1 MENSQKKIRRALD
14 YFSAPQLL
22 MVGFASVI
30 LTGAVILMLPIS
42 VREGATVSFIDAL
55 FTSTSAVCV
64 TGLIAIDTAD
74 HFTVFG
80 RAVVAALIQIGGL
93 GVTCVGVS
101 LILAAGRKIDF
112 HTRKLIKESWN
123 IDSYQGLVKLVKQ
136 VLKLTF
142 AFEVVGAVLSFL
154 VFSQDYSFWD
164 AWGISIFHS
173 IAAFNNSGF
182 DILGNL
188 QNLIPYSDS
197 ILLNLVTAGLIICGG
212 IGFLVILDIKKKKR
226 FKKLTLH
233 SKVVIT
239 MSIVLI
245 LVGTILL
252 KSTENIT
259 WLQAFFHSVSART
272 AGFSTTPLGEFTNA
286 GLFVLVILMFIGA
299 SPGSTGGGIKTSTFF
314 VLITVFRG
322 IVKNQPFGAFKRRI
336 SNKVIMQAFNVVF
349 LSLMV
354 VVIGTLLLCVTA
366 PECTF
371 IQILFEVT
379 SAFGTVGLSTG
390 ITPYLNSISKY
401 ILILIMFIGR
411 LGAMTVA
418 TKKKKKKPRTAVYS
432 VEDISIG

>member
-1 MENSQKKIRRALD
+1 
-14 YFSAPQLL
+14 
-22 MVGFASVI
+22 
-30 LTGAVILMLPIS
+30 
-42 VREGATVSFIDAL
+42 
-55 FTSTSAVCV
+55 
-64 TGLIAIDTAD
+64 
-74 HFTVFG
+74 
-80 RAVVAALIQIGGL
+80 
-93 GVTCVGVS
+93 
-101 LILAAGRKIDF
+101 
-112 HTRKLIKESWN
+112 
-123 IDSYQGLVKLVKQ
+123 
-136 VLKLTF
+136 LTF

-336 SNKVIMQAFNVVF
+336 SNQVIMQAFNVVF

-390 ITPYLNSISKY
+390 ITPYLNSISKF

-418 TKKKKKKPRTAVYS
+418 TMIANKKPRTAVYS

>member
-93 GVTCVGVS
+93 CVGVS

-299 SPGSTGGGIKTSTFF
+299 SPGSTGGGIKTTTVF
-314 VLITVFRG
+314 VLFKG
-322 IVKNQPFGAFKRRI
+322 IVSAATNKGEKAFKYAI
-336 SNKVIMQAFNVVF
+336 PKNAFRKAAVVTVLGINVV
-349 LSLMV
+349 L
-354 VVIGTLLLCVTA
+354 IGTFLISIFEPQLELRD
-366 PECTF
+366 
-371 IQILFEVT
+371 ILFEVV
-379 SAFGTVGLSTG
+379 SAYGTVGLTTG
-390 ITPYLNSISKY
+390 ITTSLSAASK
-401 ILILIMFIGR
+401 ILSMIIMFIGR
-411 LGAMTVA
+411 LGPMTIV
-418 TKKKKKKPRTAVYS
+418 TLWYFSRGERISYP
-432 VEDISIG
+432 EGNISIG

>member
-30 LTGAVILMLPIS
+30 LTGAIILMLPIS

-336 SNKVIMQAFNVVF
+336 SNQVIMQAFNVVF

-390 ITPYLNSISKY
+390 YSPKSKFNFKIY
-401 ILILIMFIGR
+401 FDFDHVHWTFR
-411 LGAMTVA
+411 SYDCSNYDC
-418 TKKKKKKPRTAVYS
+418 K
-432 VEDISIG
+432 